1 MNKLLFFFALIN
13 LLSFCWSDKGKP
25 ESKDIINIGINDKTL
40 KEYEGQFPL
49 PNGMSFNSYLIIDEK
64 ILIINGVEKKYEDE
78 WLKNLQNSL
87 GGREPDYILIL
98 HMELDSS
105 ESLEALVKKYPKVKI
120 VSSKKSF
127 ILMKKYFKEDFSKN
141 SQEVKEGDE
150 LTLGKHTLHFITAPM
165 IHWPD
170 VLLAFDSLTQ
180 SLFSCDIF
188 GTFGTNDEEGPWDD
202 EGRRFYYSVIG
213 KYGEQVQSL
222 LQKLTGFQIKN
233 IFPNHGPA
241 LSENLDHYLSL
252 YDKWSKYLPEEEG
265 VVIAYS
271 SIHGN
276 TKVAVDKLAEKLKSL
291 GVKFIIH
298 NLSFSHVSNVVSDAF
313 KYTKLVLASVTY
325 HDGIYP
331 FMRVL
336 LNFLVSR
343 NYQSR
348 QVSII
353 ENYSWKPNHGSVLLK
368 KLKNCKNL
376 DLSQQVVA
384 INSGVKNDDIKNL
397 EALAVQLSKK

>member
-105 ESLEALVKKYPKVKI
+105 ESLETLVKKYPKVKI

-170 VLLAFDSLTQ
+170 VLLAYDSLTQ

-233 IFPNHGPA
+233 IFPNHGPV

>member
-170 VLLAFDSLTQ
+170 VLLAYDSLTQ

-384 INSGVKNDDIKNL
+384 INSGVKNDDIKNI
-397 EALAVQLSKK
+397 EALAVQLPKK

>member
-170 VLLAFDSLTQ
+170 VLLAYDSLTQ

>member
-170 VLLAFDSLTQ
+170 VLLAYDSLTQ

-384 INSGVKNDDIKNL
+384 INSGVKNDDIKNI

>member
-1 MNKLLFFFALIN
+1 MNKLLIFFALIN
-13 LLSFCWSDKGKP
+13 LLNFCWCDKGKP

-170 VLLAFDSLTQ
+170 VLLAYDSLTQ

-188 GTFGTNDEEGPWDD
+188 GTFGTNDVEAPWDD

-241 LSENLDHYLSL
+241 LSENLGHYLSL

>member
-170 VLLAFDSLTQ
+170 VLLAYDSLTQ

-188 GTFGTNDEEGPWDD
+188 GTFGTNDEEAPWDD

-241 LSENLDHYLSL
+241 LSENLGHYLSL

-353 ENYSWKPNHGSVLLK
+353 ENYSWKPNYGSVLLK

>member
-64 ILIINGVEKKYEDE
+64 ILIINGVEKNYEDE
-78 WLKNLQNSL
+78 WLKNLENSL
-87 GGREPDYILIL
+87 GNREPDYILIQ

-105 ESLEALVKKYPKVKI
+105 ESLVALVKKYPKVKI

-150 LTLGKHTLHFITAPM
+150 LTLGKHTLHFIAAPM

-170 VLLAFDSLTQ
+170 VLLAYDSLTQ

-188 GTFGTNDEEGPWDD
+188 GTFGTNDVEAPWDD

-353 ENYSWKPNHGSVLLK
+353 ENYSWKPNHGSVLLQ

-376 DLSQQVVA
+376 DLSQQVVS
-384 INSGVKNDDIKNL
+384 INSGVKKDDIKNL
-397 EALAVQLSKK
+397 EALAEQLSKK

>member
-105 ESLEALVKKYPKVKI
+105 ESLETLVKKYPKVKI

-150 LTLGKHTLHFITAPM
+150 LTLGKHTLRFITAPM

-170 VLLAFDSLTQ
+170 VLLAYDSLTQ

-233 IFPNHGPA
+233 IFPNHGPV
-241 LSENLDHYLSL
+241 LSENLDHYFSL

-313 KYTKLVLASVTY
+313 KYKKLVLASVTY

-384 INSGVKNDDIKNL
+384 INSGVKNDDIKNI

>member
-1 MNKLLFFFALIN
+1 MNKLLIFFALIN
-13 LLSFCWSDKGKP
+13 LLNFCWCDKGKP

-170 VLLAFDSLTQ
+170 VLLAYDSLTQ

-222 LQKLTGFQIKN
+222 LKKLTGFQIKN

-241 LSENLDHYLSL
+241 LSENLGHYLSL

>member
-150 LTLGKHTLHFITAPM
+150 LTLGKHTLHFIAAPM

-170 VLLAFDSLTQ
+170 VLLAYDSLTQ

>member
-105 ESLEALVKKYPKVKI
+105 ESLETLVKKYPKVKI

-150 LTLGKHTLHFITAPM
+150 LTLGKHTLRFITAPM

-170 VLLAFDSLTQ
+170 VLLAYDSLTQ

-188 GTFGTNDEEGPWDD
+188 GTFGTNDVEAPWDD

-233 IFPNHGPA
+233 IFPNHGPV
-241 LSENLDHYLSL
+241 LSENLDHYFSL

-313 KYTKLVLASVTY
+313 KYKKLVLASVTY

-384 INSGVKNDDIKNL
+384 INSGVKNDDIKNI

>member
-1 MNKLLFFFALIN
+1 MNKLLIFFALIN
-13 LLSFCWSDKGKP
+13 LLNFCWCDKGKP

-170 VLLAFDSLTQ
+170 VLLAYDSLTQ

-188 GTFGTNDEEGPWDD
+188 GTFGTNDEEAPWDD

-241 LSENLDHYLSL
+241 LSENLGHYLSL

-353 ENYSWKPNHGSVLLK
+353 ENYSWKPNYGSVLLK

>member
-13 LLSFCWSDKGKP
+13 LLIICWCDKGKT
-25 ESKDIINIGINDKTL
+25 ELKDTINIGINDKTL

-78 WLKNLQNSL
+78 WLKNLQHSL
-87 GGREPDYILIL
+87 GNREPDYILIQ

-105 ESLEALVKKYPKVKI
+105 ESLVALVKKYPKVKI

-150 LTLGKHTLHFITAPM
+150 LTLGKHTLHFISAPM

-170 VLLAFDSLTQ
+170 VLLTFDAFTQ

-188 GTFGTNDEEGPWDD
+188 GTFGTNDVEAPWDD

-222 LQKLTGFQIKN
+222 LKKLSEFQIKN
-233 IFPNHGPA
+233 ILPNHGPA

-276 TKVAVDKLAEKLKSL
+276 TKVAVDKLVEKLKSL

-353 ENYSWKPNHGSVLLK
+353 ENYSWKPNHGSVLLQ
-368 KLKNCKNL
+368 KLRNCKNL
-376 DLSQQVVA
+376 DLSHQVVS
-384 INSGVKNDDIKNL
+384 INSGVKKDDIKNL
-397 EALAVQLSKK
+397 EALAEQLSKK

>member
-1 MNKLLFFFALIN
+1 MNKLLIFFALIN
-13 LLSFCWSDKGKP
+13 LLNFCWCDKGKP

-105 ESLEALVKKYPKVKI
+105 ESLETLVKKYPKVKI

-170 VLLAFDSLTQ
+170 VLLTYDSFTQ
-180 SLFSCDIF
+180 SLFSCDVF
-188 GTFGTNDEEGPWDD
+188 GTFGTNDVEAPWDD

-222 LQKLTGFQIKN
+222 LKKLSGFQIKN

-252 YDKWSKYLPEEEG
+252 YDK
-265 VVIAYS
+265 
-271 SIHGN
+271 
-276 TKVAVDKLAEKLKSL
+276 
-291 GVKFIIH
+291 
-298 NLSFSHVSNVVSDAF
+298 
-313 KYTKLVLASVTY
+313 
-325 HDGIYP
+325 
-331 FMRVL
+331 
-336 LNFLVSR
+336 
-343 NYQSR
+343 
-348 QVSII
+348 
-353 ENYSWKPNHGSVLLK
+353 
-368 KLKNCKNL
+368 
-376 DLSQQVVA
+376 
-384 INSGVKNDDIKNL
+384 
-397 EALAVQLSKK
+397 